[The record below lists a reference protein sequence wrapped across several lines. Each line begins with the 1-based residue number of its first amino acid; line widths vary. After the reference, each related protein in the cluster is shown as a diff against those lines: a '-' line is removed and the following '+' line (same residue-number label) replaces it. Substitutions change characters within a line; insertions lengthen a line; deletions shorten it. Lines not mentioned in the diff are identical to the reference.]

1 MQSRGGCEAGGR
13 GCCSGWGLPQLLHP
27 GGGGAGVLGYWE
39 GQRGGTGSGL
49 PVRETLEEF
58 HPEPPKLLGPVFP
71 GSVLEGEKSPPAHA
85 QTRACLP
92 DLPVWLSRR
101 EAVCKAT
108 PKGQPCR
115 CARGRGQSAPLTP
128 CCGPQVL
135 ADAVARLVQDKFGD
149 LTDNFSSPHARRK
162 VLAGVVMT
170 TGKTLCCASR

>member
-27 GGGGAGVLGYWE
+27 GGGCWGIGVLGGPE
-39 GQRGGTGSGL
+39 GWHRLWTV

-92 DLPVWLSRR
+92 DLQRR

>member
-1 MQSRGGCEAGGR
+1 MLLWLGPASASSSGGGC
-13 GCCSGWGLPQLLHP
+13 WGI
-27 GGGGAGVLGYWE
+27 GVLGGPE
-39 GQRGGTGSGL
+39 GWHRLWTV

-92 DLPVWLSRR
+92 DLQRR